1 MSTTESAAMAAPVI
15 AAPVTV
21 ALHGAVGPFDA
32 TQEEWSEYAE
42 RLVHYFTANDI
53 NSAAKRRAILLNAVG
68 ATTYRLLKTLASPLQ
83 VTDLTFEQLVTR
95 AKSHFNPKPSPIVK
109 RYEFNT
115 RRQDEGET
123 VSTFVAGLRK
133 IAEYCEY
140 GVVLSDMLR
149 DRVVCGIRDKSV
161 QRRLLWETELTFDK
175 ALEIALAAETA
186 DKDSKRLTDC
196 DQDSTPGQTQ
206 IRGKITGTDTTPVYK
221 LNSGEK
227 RYPPARPGDANKS
240 SAREQECYRCGGR
253 HHPSR
258 CTFLE
263 YECHFCKRKGHLAK
277 MCRKKVANSQQL
289 KQANVVTNTS
299 NTNDAHTT
307 EEEYSLFH
315 VSSRS
320 TKPLQTTVSVNGKHI
335 VMKIDTGASVSLVNE
350 ETYKQLC
357 EGAEYHSELQKP
369 NITLQTYTGESIEMV
384 GSAKVQVEHN
394 GQMLVLPLIVTKGNG
409 PNLLGRDWLQP
420 LKLDWKTIFRMNTT
434 RTLEGVLEQNSEVF
448 KDGLGTLKGVTAKI
462 YVDKDAQ
469 PRFHKPRTV
478 PFAIRPKVED
488 ELQRLQE
495 LGVIRPIKFADWA
508 APIVPVLKGNGRV
521 RICGDYKI
529 TVNRAAKLDKY
540 PIPRIDELFAS
551 LAGGKSFSKL
561 DLSHAYLQVP
571 LDKKSQEYVVINT
584 HRGLFQYSRLPFGV
598 SSAPAIFQRVMEN
611 LLQGISGICVYIDD
625 ILITGST
632 EQEHLENLSKVLNRL
647 ATAGMRLQKEKCEFL
662 LPSVSYLGHVI
673 SAQGLH
679 TSESKVEA
687 VIKAPAP
694 RNVAELRSFLGMVN
708 YYGKFLPDLATT
720 LSPLYV
726 LLRQSTEWKWGS
738 QQRKAFQEVKNMLK
752 SGRVLVHFDDQLPLV
767 LGGVTY
773 DHLLLPHMAWELFS
787 LI

>member
-263 YECHFCKRKGHLAK
+263 YKCHFCKRKGHLAK
-277 MCRKKVANSQQL
+277 MCRKKAANSQQL
-289 KQANVVTNTS
+289 KQAKLQILAILMMLT
-299 NTNDAHTT
+299 
-307 EEEYSLFH
+307 LQK
-315 VSSRS
+315 RS
-320 TKPLQTTVSVNGKHI
+320 IPCSMSAAGPLN
-335 VMKIDTGASVSLVNE
+335 LC
-350 ETYKQLC
+350 KQL
-357 EGAEYHSELQKP
+357 
-369 NITLQTYTGESIEMV
+369 
-384 GSAKVQVEHN
+384 
-394 GQMLVLPLIVTKGNG
+394 
-409 PNLLGRDWLQP
+409 
-420 LKLDWKTIFRMNTT
+420 
-434 RTLEGVLEQNSEVF
+434 
-448 KDGLGTLKGVTAKI
+448 
-462 YVDKDAQ
+462 
-469 PRFHKPRTV
+469 
-478 PFAIRPKVED
+478 
-488 ELQRLQE
+488 
-495 LGVIRPIKFADWA
+495 
-508 APIVPVLKGNGRV
+508 
-521 RICGDYKI
+521 
-529 TVNRAAKLDKY
+529 
-540 PIPRIDELFAS
+540 
-551 LAGGKSFSKL
+551 
-561 DLSHAYLQVP
+561 
-571 LDKKSQEYVVINT
+571 
-584 HRGLFQYSRLPFGV
+584 FQ
-598 SSAPAIFQRVMEN
+598 
-611 LLQGISGICVYIDD
+611 
-625 ILITGST
+625 
-632 EQEHLENLSKVLNRL
+632 
-647 ATAGMRLQKEKCEFL
+647 
-662 LPSVSYLGHVI
+662 
-673 SAQGLH
+673 
-679 TSESKVEA
+679 
-687 VIKAPAP
+687 
-694 RNVAELRSFLGMVN
+694 
-708 YYGKFLPDLATT
+708 
-720 LSPLYV
+720 
-726 LLRQSTEWKWGS
+726 
-738 QQRKAFQEVKNMLK
+738 
-752 SGRVLVHFDDQLPLV
+752 
-767 LGGVTY
+767 
-773 DHLLLPHMAWELFS
+773 
-787 LI
+787 